1 MSSINLASCR
11 GLPRG
16 VKREMSGPQQLQELR
31 DALKVVMKT
40 KQSTAPDEAA
50 GQKSVE
56 NVNK

>member
-1 MSSINLASCR
+1 
-11 GLPRG
+11 
-16 VKREMSGPQQLQELR
+16 MSGPQQLQELR